1 MAAEVGTRAGLHD
14 RATRPKLQAGTQQ
27 GTYESVCSSVEVGTV
42 GGWWGMSRKVDRKLP
57 PLPKG
62 FRLSQK
68 ATDKANTPDGDNRR
82 VIEQPRPSLGASITK
97 GDNKV
102 KQSQDSRPHPTL
114 KLAHI
119 PK

>member
-62 FRLSQK
+62 FRLSQRGLRGITFR
-68 ATDKANTPDGDNRR
+68 ACSLTL
-82 VIEQPRPSLGASITK
+82 PRF
-97 GDNKV
+97 
-102 KQSQDSRPHPTL
+102 PHMWF
-114 KLAHI
+114 ADF
-119 PK
+119 

>member
-14 RATRPKLQAGTQQ
+14 RATRPKLQACTQQ

-62 FRLSQK
+62 F
-68 ATDKANTPDGDNRR
+68 
-82 VIEQPRPSLGASITK
+82 SLEPK
-97 GDNKV
+97 GLRFYLLALPCMLYILQLLCCLLV
-102 KQSQDSRPHPTL
+102 AILLGCCSSRPGV
-114 KLAHI
+114 
-119 PK
+119 

>member
-62 FRLSQK
+62 FRLSQNGLSQK
-68 ATDKANTPDGDNRR
+68 GYG
-82 VIEQPRPSLGASITK
+82 RPI
-97 GDNKV
+97 
-102 KQSQDSRPHPTL
+102 HPL
-114 KLAHI
+114 K
-119 PK
+119 